1 MPTSRRDSPWP
12 AQGTGTGSCA
22 TPLPLRYTHVPELC
36 VAKRAA
42 HTPTALTGPGPWA
55 TPALLNACQSTSG
68 ACWGRVC
75 THRPGG
81 FPPRRCKFGR
91 TGVKHTASIA
101 FCGHTCEHPLH
112 RTHPHPSVCCVWP
125 AEAARRVFPVC
136 STEQPQLHHSRQ
148 GLQAR
153 PQSSAHSGPPPV
165 RRRVTECL
173 LRRTRYRSES
183 GRGWGGQLGDGNH
196 RRRHRLLQLAGQLA
210 GGEQSPAW
218 PRCRSLGR

>member
-1 MPTSRRDSPWP
+1 MRHAVAPTLHPRPRALCGQAGCAYAYCSDRSRALGNSRPP
-12 AQGTGTGSCA
+12 QRVPVHLRRVLGSCVHA
-22 TPLPLRYTHVPELC
+22 PARGVSTAAVQIRTNRGQT
-36 VAKRAA
+36 RASMA
-42 HTPTALTGPGPWA
+42 
-55 TPALLNACQSTSG
+55 
-68 ACWGRVC
+68 
-75 THRPGG
+75 
-81 FPPRRCKFGR
+81 
-91 TGVKHTASIA
+91 A